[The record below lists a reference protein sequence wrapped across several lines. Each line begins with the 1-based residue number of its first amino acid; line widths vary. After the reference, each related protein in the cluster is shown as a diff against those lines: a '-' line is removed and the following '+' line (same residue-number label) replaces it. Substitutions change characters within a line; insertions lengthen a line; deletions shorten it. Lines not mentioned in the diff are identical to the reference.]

1 MTALVV
7 RTPLQSLSMTSTQ
20 RTAGRRRSARLAF
33 QDDEPVVVPAVKKAK
48 TGSSGAGKANDAEG
62 VNGVNGTGNKADKG
76 KAGGAAK
83 GRSAK
88 SAASYEEDDDGFTFS
103 RGRSRKTAKK
113 PTTAPVQEEP
123 EPEPEPASAPPKV
136 TKPAKAAPTKPTK
149 PAPSEPAKK
158 PKTTKKSLAAIAPAV
173 ADEIEPGPKRR
184 RSARL
189 SGDHVPQ
196 SQAPAAVATPA
207 AEKPKRTRKSI
218 AEKETRTPKGRAE
231 EDEGLALVGPNG
243 AQPQSDQPSREGTK
257 IALPFADTPII
268 KRNKELRKGG
278 GSGHRRSS
286 TGLRG
291 RRASSLIDSGT
302 SNAVPHAEV
311 ATEEFYKL
319 IEDSLPEPRR
329 MKQLLVWCGTRA
341 LPEKPSGDVPDSSA
355 IMAAR
360 AIQQELLQDF
370 ASKSEMSNWF
380 DREDV
385 EPTTVVKKPNPRNV
399 DNAKRL
405 EELEAEVKRLEEEKK
420 SWEKLLKK
428 PEALSSGDAEALPD
442 APPADPASAT
452 SLDTINAAL
461 LDPEQAKILEQL
473 RGLTLNLGPATT
485 STASSSKPTDT
496 SDPSTSKPESSDEP
510 PKAASGAPDADPS
523 TISQDPAAAAPA
535 PTAVPSQQRQSDIH
549 TRLQTITTSLPA
561 QTDLFADGVH
571 KLAQYRAAA
580 DRVADAVLASAAQ
593 RLEQRDKEARE
604 RAGTTNVGSFDVL
617 RGLAG
622 VLSGGASGA
631 GEGADGDAAG
641 ERRR

>member
-1 MTALVV
+1 MRRGLVCWTV
-7 RTPLQSLSMTSTQ
+7 
-20 RTAGRRRSARLAF
+20 A
-33 QDDEPVVVPAVKKAK
+33 
-48 TGSSGAGKANDAEG
+48 DA
-62 VNGVNGTGNKADKG
+62 
-76 KAGGAAK
+76 
-83 GRSAK
+83 SP
-88 SAASYEEDDDGFTFS
+88 AASYEEDDDGFTFS

-123 EPEPEPASAPPKV
+123 EPEPEPAPAPPKV

-302 SNAVPHAEV
+302 SNGENRGPGGRKPQSLDADDDAAVPHAEV

-355 IMAAR
+355 IMAGKW
-360 AIQQELLQDF
+360 LG
-370 ASKSEMSNWF
+370 
-380 DREDV
+380 
-385 EPTTVVKKPNPRNV
+385 
-399 DNAKRL
+399 
-405 EELEAEVKRLEEEKK
+405 
-420 SWEKLLKK
+420 
-428 PEALSSGDAEALPD
+428 ALIA
-442 APPADPASAT
+442 
-452 SLDTINAAL
+452 
-461 LDPEQAKILEQL
+461 
-473 RGLTLNLGPATT
+473 
-485 STASSSKPTDT
+485 
-496 SDPSTSKPESSDEP
+496 
-510 PKAASGAPDADPS
+510 
-523 TISQDPAAAAPA
+523 
-535 PTAVPSQQRQSDIH
+535 
-549 TRLQTITTSLPA
+549 
-561 QTDLFADGVH
+561 
-571 KLAQYRAAA
+571 
-580 DRVADAVLASAAQ
+580 
-593 RLEQRDKEARE
+593 
-604 RAGTTNVGSFDVL
+604 
-617 RGLAG
+617 
-622 VLSGGASGA
+622 GGAG
-631 GEGADGDAAG
+631 
-641 ERRR
+641 RRG

>member
-7 RTPLQSLSMTSTQ
+7 RSPLQSLSMTSTQ
-20 RTAGRRRSARLAF
+20 RASGRRRSARLAF
-33 QDDEPVVVPAVKKAK
+33 QDDEQVVVAPVKRAK
-48 TGSSGAGKANDAEG
+48 TGPSGSAKLNDSEE
-62 VNGVNGTGNKADKG
+62 VNGVNGVGNK
-76 KAGGAAK
+76 
-83 GRSAK
+83 
-88 SAASYEEDDDGFTFS
+88 EEDDGFTFS

-113 PTTAPVQEEP
+113 PTTAPVREEP
-123 EPEPEPASAPPKV
+123 EPEPEPAPPKAIKAA
-136 TKPAKAAPTKPTK
+136 KPAPAK

-158 PKTTKKSLAAIAPAV
+158 SKTTKKSLAAIAPVV
-173 ADEIEPGPKRR
+173 ADEIGPGPKRR

-189 SGDHVPQ
+189 SGDNVALNQHHP
-196 SQAPAAVATPA
+196 VATPA
-207 AEKPKRTRKSI
+207 ADKPKRTRKS
-218 AEKETRTPKGRAE
+218 AVEKEAQTPKSRI
-231 EDEGLALVGPNG
+231 EDEEGLALVGENG

-341 LPEKPSGDVPDSSA
+341 LPEKPSGDVQDSSA

-360 AIQQELLQDF
+360 AIQQELLNDF
-370 ASKSEMSNWF
+370 ARKSEMSNWF

-385 EPTTVVKKPNPRNV
+385 EPTAVVKKPNPRNE

-405 EELEAEVKRLEEEKK
+405 EELEGEVKRLQEEKK

-428 PEALSSGDAEALPD
+428 PEALSSRDTETFPD
-442 APPADPASAT
+442 APPSDPAPGN
-452 SLDTINAAL
+452 SLEINPSL
-461 LDPEQAKILEQL
+461 LDPEQASILQQL
-473 RGLTLNLGPATT
+473 KDLSLNLNLSADATL
-485 STASSSKPTDT
+485 SSKPAA
-496 SDPSTSKPESSDEP
+496 SASEPSTSKPELPDEP
-510 PKAASGAPDADPS
+510 PETTAPAAADSTQPS
-523 TISQDPAAAAPA
+523 LASQDPSSSSTVPQPTTSTTPA
-535 PTAVPSQQRQSDIH
+535 PSTQQQSDIH
-549 TRLQTITTSLPA
+549 TRLRTITASLPA
-561 QTDLFADGVH
+561 QADLFADGVH

-593 RLEQRDKEARE
+593 RLEQRDREARE
-604 RAGTTNVGSFDVL
+604 RAGTAAVGGLDVL

-622 VLSGGASGA
+622 VLSGGAGSGN
-631 GEGADGDAAG
+631 GEGEGVS
-641 ERRR
+641 EKR

>member
-7 RTPLQSLSMTSTQ
+7 RSPLQSLSMTSTQ
-20 RTAGRRRSARLAF
+20 RPAGRRRSARLAF
-33 QDDEPVVVPAVKKAK
+33 QDDEPVLVAPVKRVK
-48 TGSSGAGKANDAEG
+48 TGPSGNAKANDLEE
-62 VNGVNGTGNKADKG
+62 VNGINGAGNKAESKG
-76 KAGGAAK
+76 KTGAAR
-83 GRSAK
+83 GRAAK
-88 SAASYEEDDDGFTFS
+88 SASYEEEDDGFTFS

-113 PTTAPVQEEP
+113 PTTAPVREEP
-123 EPEPEPASAPPKV
+123 EPEPEPAPPKAS
-136 TKPAKAAPTKPTK
+136 KPVK

-158 PKTTKKSLAAIAPAV
+158 SRTTKKSLAAIAPAV

-189 SGDHVPQ
+189 SGDNVATNQP
-196 SQAPAAVATPA
+196 PPVATPA
-207 AEKPKRTRKSI
+207 AEKPKRTRKS
-218 AEKETRTPKGRAE
+218 AVEKEARTPKSRAE
-231 EDEGLALVGPNG
+231 EDEGLALVGQNG

-360 AIQQELLQDF
+360 AIQQELLNDF

-380 DREDV
+380 DREEV
-385 EPTTVVKKPNPRNV
+385 EPTAVVKKPNPRNQ

-405 EELEAEVKRLEEEKK
+405 EELEAEVKRLQEEKK

-428 PEALSSGDAEALPD
+428 PEALSSRDTETLPD
-442 APPADPASAT
+442 APPSDTASGSSVEINP
-452 SLDTINAAL
+452 SLL
-461 LDPEQAKILEQL
+461 GPEQASILQQL
-473 RGLTLNLGPATT
+473 KDLNLNLAF
-485 STASSSKPTDT
+485 SANAASSSKPPAPA
-496 SDPSTSKPESSDEP
+496 SEPSTSIPQATDEP
-510 PKAASGAPDADPS
+510 HKTAEATADPTHPS
-523 TISQDPAAAAPA
+523 TASHDPSSSSTVPQPPTTTPA
-535 PTAVPSQQRQSDIH
+535 PPTQQQKDIH
-549 TRLQTITTSLPA
+549 TRLRTITASLPA
-561 QTDLFADGVH
+561 QADLFADGVH

-593 RLEQRDKEARE
+593 RLEQRDREARE
-604 RAGTTNVGSFDVL
+604 RAGTAAVGGLDVL

-622 VLSGGASGA
+622 VLSGGAQNGEGEGEDTGA
-631 GEGADGDAAG
+631 GDK
-641 ERRR
+641 R

>member
-7 RTPLQSLSMTSTQ
+7 RSPLQSLSMTSTQ
-20 RTAGRRRSARLAF
+20 RASGRRRSARLAF
-33 QDDEPVVVPAVKKAK
+33 QDDEPVVVAPVE
-48 TGSSGAGKANDAEG
+48 S
-62 VNGVNGTGNKADKG
+62 KG
-76 KAGGAAK
+76 KAGAARGRAAK
-83 GRSAK
+83 S
-88 SAASYEEDDDGFTFS
+88 ASYEEEDDGFTFS
-103 RGRSRKTAKK
+103 RGRSWKTAKK
-113 PTTAPVQEEP
+113 PTTAPVREEP
-123 EPEPEPASAPPKV
+123 EPEPAPPKA
-136 TKPAKAAPTKPTK
+136 TNAAKPAPAK

-158 PKTTKKSLAAIAPAV
+158 SKTTKKSLAAIAPAV

-189 SGDHVPQ
+189 SGDNV
-196 SQAPAAVATPA
+196 APNQPHPVATPA
-207 AEKPKRTRKSI
+207 AEKPKRTRKS
-218 AEKETRTPKGRAE
+218 AVEKGAQTPKSRT
-231 EDEGLALVGPNG
+231 EDEEGLALVGENG

-341 LPEKPSGDVPDSSA
+341 LPEKPSGDVQDSSA

-360 AIQQELLQDF
+360 AIQQELLNDF

-385 EPTTVVKKPNPRNV
+385 EPTAIVKKPNPRNE

-405 EELEAEVKRLEEEKK
+405 EELEAEVKRLQEEKK

-428 PEALSSGDAEALPD
+428 PEALSSRDTETLPD
-442 APPADPASAT
+442 APPSDLAPGN
-452 SLDTINAAL
+452 SLEINPSL
-461 LDPEQAKILEQL
+461 LDPEQASILQQL
-473 RGLTLNLGPATT
+473 KDLSLNLNLSAD
-485 STASSSKPTDT
+485 AALSSKPAA
-496 SDPSTSKPESSDEP
+496 SAPEPSTSKPESPDEP
-510 PKAASGAPDADPS
+510 PETAPPTAADPAQPS
-523 TISQDPAAAAPA
+523 TSSQDPSSASTAPQPTTSTTPA
-535 PTAVPSQQRQSDIH
+535 PSTQQQSDIH
-549 TRLQTITTSLPA
+549 TRLRTIAVSLPA
-561 QTDLFADGVH
+561 QADLFADGVH

-593 RLEQRDKEARE
+593 RLEQRDREARE
-604 RAGTTNVGSFDVL
+604 RAGTAAVGGLDVL

-622 VLSGGASGA
+622 VLSGGTGNGHGD
-631 GEGADGDAAG
+631 GEGAS
-641 ERRR
+641 EKR

>member
-1 MTALVV
+1 MTALAV

-48 TGSSGAGKANDAEG
+48 TALSGTGKANDAEG
-62 VNGVNGTGNKADKG
+62 VN
-76 KAGGAAK
+76 
-83 GRSAK
+83 
-88 SAASYEEDDDGFTFS
+88 AASYEEDDDGFTFS

-123 EPEPEPASAPPKV
+123 EPEPEPAPAPPKV
-136 TKPAKAAPTKPTK
+136 TKPAKAAPTK

-218 AEKETRTPKGRAE
+218 AEKEARTPKGRAE

-428 PEALSSGDAEALPD
+428 PEALSSGDAETLRD

-452 SLDTINAAL
+452 SLDTINPAL

-473 RGLTLNLGPATT
+473 RSLSLNLGPSIT
-485 STASSSKPTDT
+485 STGSCSKPTDT

-510 PKAASGAPDADPS
+510 PKAASGALDADPP
-523 TISQDPAAAAPA
+523 TTSQDPSAATA
-535 PTAVPSQQRQSDIH
+535 PTAVPLQQRQPDIR

-631 GEGADGDAAG
+631 GSGADGDAAG